1 MKILRNLILHRIP
14 IREKS
19 FNILLNLTQNENN
32 SIRTNAI
39 YLTKILYQRKEFK
52 QEIEVKFYSEFV

>member
-32 SIRTNAI
+32 SIRINAI

-52 QEIEVKFYSEFV
+52 QEIEVKFHSEFV